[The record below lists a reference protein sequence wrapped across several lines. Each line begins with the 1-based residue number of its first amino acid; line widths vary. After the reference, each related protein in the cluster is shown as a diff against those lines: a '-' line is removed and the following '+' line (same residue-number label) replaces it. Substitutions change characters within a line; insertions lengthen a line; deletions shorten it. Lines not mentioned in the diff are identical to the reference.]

1 MVLSKTRITKA
12 LIRLRR
18 CAGWSAPVLFVNPR
32 RHVFLRQ
39 GPVGIIQKISPNM
52 IYHNI
57 PSSLIVITIY
67 LIQAMVTQAERFLA
81 EGVPL
86 HGIGLQS
93 HLKPYHVDIT
103 AIKVTIQI
111 EICMC
116 CFPFYF

>member
-1 MVLSKTRITKA
+1 MNNKGADQTARMCRLVCICVVRKPQKTGFLA
-12 LIRLRR
+12 SRL
-18 CAGWSAPVLFVNPR
+18 
-32 RHVFLRQ
+32 
-39 GPVGIIQKISPNM
+39 

-67 LIQAMVTQAERFLA
+67 LIQAIVTQAERFLA

-116 CFPFYF
+116 CFTFYF